1 MSWAVEEWKEG
12 LSPRVLQKI
21 HELES
26 QVDKFK
32 KERQQRQYQLE
43 TLEAAL
49 QKQKQKVESEKN
61 ESAILKRENQSLME
75 LCDNLEKAKQKIL
88 HDLQVKESQVN
99 IQSGQLNSCKKDIER
114 LEQELKRCKC
124 ELERSQQTLTTGDV
138 SFSGT
143 PQKSFTAPLTP
154 VQSNNDAKFEELE
167 EKYRKK
173 VQENKELELQL
184 RTIQLK
190 KINQPHPQSSLSHR
204 EIARHQASS
213 SVFSWQQEKTP
224 SRNPE
229 TPARGSSAASFF
241 PWDKE
246 TNSSVL
252 SEKKEFDSSFAE
264 NSNSSLMI
272 QLRAQN
278 QELNSIIK
286 DLEQQLQAQEKLKRS
301 HMNKHQETELELDR
315 LKLELTEKDKILN
328 KTRDKLTQTSTQLDQ
343 ATTQV
348 QMLEQK
354 VKRLSEELNCQRQN
368 AESARQS
375 LEQKI
380 KAKEKEYQQEL
391 SCQQRALQSL
401 DQQCNQIRNKL
412 NQELQQAKND
422 FNVLQ
427 AEFDKVMA
435 AKQHLEHDTGDLTQ
449 KLCRAEQTLSAAQ
462 AKEADLTRSFQEVKQ
477 EKNLLNCQLEK
488 KSREIHQLE
497 EELNMIKQSLK
508 QSQNLAEEMKNK
520 NSVLEVELKLL
531 EEKFKRQES
540 SLSLENLKIA
550 LADMEKQQESTRGL
564 LKEKDN
570 HIKEQDCKISKMEG
584 ESEALQRLLGLKQRE
599 CEELQKEATVF
610 SQWKNET
617 DNLINKLKSEKEGML
632 AHINNLEG
640 SLQNQQSKNHEH
652 SEKLRIMQTENDR
665 KSTEIRELKDM
676 LECKSAE
683 LEEQKKAFDEFKQ
696 KAECSDKKYC
706 KEIENMSCKIF
717 QLTNRVAEVEEK
729 LQLEASQGLQREQCY
744 HDLLGEYEKICCLVK
759 AKDTS
764 EMTEDGEVKSRQD
777 KTPLE
782 NLQFAAT
789 NSNTGVLDHECAGAL
804 VEMGKTK
811 YLSNL
816 QEQIS
821 LLESSLAAQM
831 QLNSNQQQQYEDLLQ
846 TKSETEQR
854 LFAVEQL
861 YTSLMTENE
870 QHISDLQA
878 DISARQELVE
888 KTSAILEEKDM
899 QLQTLNERLENR
911 EVELQDSKINNK
923 LFEESLRQLKLM
935 SERWDSEKK
944 DMTAMICSYSKKIG
958 ELTEENTA
966 LRDLSS
972 ALKQEQITLLEA
984 NKNIYDSLKEK
995 EEIISEMSGKHEEE
1009 RQRILSRTE
1018 EIKTELEVLQ
1028 VKYKSIEEEN
1038 GKIMNILSEQ
1048 TIELREKKAKLE
1060 QEEQVLSENKDIL
1073 HKLIASEEIKKDL
1086 VRELQQLQSEF
1097 SNIQNVPSVELDCLS
1112 QERLNVSTRQDTM
1125 QEKCGFVFQEKEQLG
1140 KELPIKNEP
1149 LVCNV
1154 NCEQRLCSEQLRKSM
1169 EEKDIELNKYQV
1181 KLELLQMDF
1190 EDSEISLKNCRLE
1203 VMQLETT
1210 LKGME
1215 VELEKSVR
1223 EKERLQQELLSV
1235 KEPKT
1240 ADSLL
1245 TVLEEDG
1252 HSLEYNFSDISQDCS
1267 KRGIDESPSSVLL
1280 ASSLQVTI
1288 NQLSELEKM
1297 CERLQ
1302 NENTALASGLKDAKT
1317 NGSTS
1322 INKEEEETDDIM
1334 IADSILKAEKAGFPD
1349 ELMDQ
1354 SDNSDLRMCSDNK
1367 ELSFRLKECSSSDY
1381 EDLKLS
1387 SKEVKVHFAEVREK
1401 LLTFQDEHLKL
1412 YEQHSSMSSKICEL
1426 QSCIEILKA
1435 ENSSLSASQSSA
1447 HVGSVQVSLSSSQ
1460 DDTLPK
1466 LDETK
1471 ATDSSSDL
1479 SVNPCLLEL
1488 SEVVD
1493 SHNSGSCKWTEEMNQ
1508 TDSLVEVISEDATEV
1523 LVEKCHNEHSL
1534 DSVRELRSITP
1545 RKSSLENSIEELQ
1558 MLCQTYEKSIKVLE
1572 DQFHV
1577 QENMKNEE
1585 IQELKEIILSERKE
1599 IDHLKQQNLSEKE
1612 EWQQKLNNVTMEMEC
1627 KLAAERKQT
1636 ENLSLELE
1644 AARLQL
1650 QVLDLSSHSLLC
1662 TDIENNIEQ
1671 ENNTPYK
1678 LRVPVENSALKN
1690 NNLKIIPIEKMAAGD
1705 AFVCE
1710 NETETVEARL
1720 MEDYTEK
1727 ISGEHECRNTSGE
1740 ITSPSDHAS
1749 ALSFSSSGV
1758 LSAGYFCENQIT
1770 TEMLQE
1776 EAKQQTDENL
1786 KLIYETEKE
1795 QSHVGLKIRVEQ
1807 SNSEMN
1813 FQEAQTIS
1821 NSSAFAGLEE
1831 ATVAVKEENSGI
1843 NEKHR
1848 SVSVNKQESSL
1859 HVVSSENEPE
1869 NFKSELEVCKVRL
1882 PNAAVMLDDVEMT
1895 KRADQEQFLAAENG
1909 QGSPKSERG
1918 NIDNHALFIEPDI
1931 EMLQAKCQQ
1940 LEREREV
1947 NLKTISSFQEH
1958 LVSVTAE
1965 RNYIGQ
1971 ELSILSE
1978 SKKELDQKYQKLQE
1992 KLKQLE
1998 LTKMD
2003 STEFIRRLED
2013 EVRTQAN
2020 LLEAAKSDANQLS
2033 SEKDSLLQKLQSLEN
2048 DAVSFTVEKEKLQNE
2063 AADSKKE
2070 KELIARELGT
2080 MQHKLGSSEM
2090 ENSKLS
2096 KSLEGLLMEKGELAA
2111 RLSAAQKEAD
2121 QLRCGIEKLK
2131 VKIESDEKKKRH
2143 IAEKLRDNERKADSL
2158 QDKIERLERELEMS
2172 EKNLEDTVIELETAK
2187 AEAETLATEMEEM
2200 TEKLKCS
2207 NLEIDVLT
2215 SQKECLAKDLKEM
2228 QGRFHEL
2235 ESSNLTTAKQ
2245 LEEKEEEKIQIKV
2258 ELENTVAL
2266 LKSELKDMSEKL
2278 EFSCK
2283 EEADARA
2290 KEQVLIDQVA
2300 RLEQDKIMLLQRC
2313 QEIKHDNIKL
2323 DQAREVLVQELM
2335 DCKQKLDEK
2344 VQENGALEKQVKD
2357 TEALSLQLAHM
2368 QHELECWHQEKERLQ
2383 NLIAELKL
2391 KEQCFS
2397 DGETSPDILNVL
2409 KMSYKDLE
2417 KELESTLCE
2426 KNTLCKKVNELAES
2440 RTELQVKL
2448 NNTEQKIAKLQEERS
2463 KLAEEMQCVQEHSE
2477 KNKIQL
2483 HLTTSE
2489 KNELARCLEKVQ
2501 NQLQEKESEIK
2512 REISEYQDRLL
2523 QTEKKHQDA
2532 LTEANR
2538 KNEVEIEACHE
2549 KISSLEHFISS
2560 QKLEIEH
2567 LKSNKEQ
2574 LNNSLKEAN
2583 QSLGE
2588 LLKTKA
2594 DNSNIIIQLKKENE
2608 YAHSKVQMWMKSCK
2622 QLEREKEELQ
2632 KQLAEHDELLK
2643 KENVAMAKHNKEDA
2657 DDNAITEE
2665 IKLKLEE
2672 LQESTE
2678 AKTRE
2683 ANENLEKYCSLIVK
2697 YHKVEEENE
2706 MLKTQVSLLS
2716 TQLKQRASDAV
2727 STPLLNSE
2735 KSLMQK
2741 SKHSVKDRRSDEGT
2755 TKLSSKRQRCEDS
2768 RKDNGEPRF
2777 PAPVTSLKKKRKC
2790 DISQN
2795 LQGQDNTDCELDG
2808 LPEIVQKGFAD
2819 IPRGNV
2825 SPYILRRTTLHLRS
2839 SPHVASSSEKRPL
2852 PAQDS
2857 QKCRPDHLG
2866 ERCSLTPG
2874 GSKPQKENDEQR
2886 SQAFPPMNSTPR
2898 SPLCLQKQSPKP
2910 LSDNTR
2916 ESRTM
2921 HKAKNSLNEQGL
2933 SEQDKQKENCKVQ

>member
-12 LSPRVLQKI
+12 LSPRILQKI

-26 QVDKFK
+26 QVDKLK

-61 ESAILKRENQSLME
+61 EYAMLKRENQSLME
-75 LCDNLEKAKQKIL
+75 LCDNLEKTKQKIS

-124 ELERSQQTLTTGDV
+124 ELERSQQTLTAGDV
-138 SFSGT
+138 SFSAT

-154 VQSNNDAKFEELE
+154 VQSKNDTKFEELE
-167 EKYRKK
+167 EKYKKK

-190 KINQPHPQSSLSHR
+190 KVNQPHPQSSLSHR

-224 SRNPE
+224 CRNPE
-229 TPARGSSAASFF
+229 TPARGSSAASSF
-241 PWDKE
+241 PWDKD
-246 TNSSVL
+246 TNSSIL
-252 SEKKEFDSSFAE
+252 SEKNEFDNSFAE
-264 NSNSSLMI
+264 NSNSFLMI

-278 QELNSIIK
+278 QELNFIIK

-315 LKLELTEKDKILN
+315 LKLELTEKDKTLN

-348 QMLEQK
+348 QTLEQK

-368 AESARQS
+368 AESARRS

-380 KAKEKEYQQEL
+380 KTKEKEYQQEL
-391 SCQQRALQSL
+391 SCQQRALQTL
-401 DQQCNQIRNKL
+401 DQQCNQIRSKL

-422 FNVLQ
+422 FNALQ

-435 AKQHLEHDTGDLTQ
+435 AKQRLEHDTSDLTH

-488 KSREIHQLE
+488 KSKEIHQLE
-497 EELNMIKQSLK
+497 EELDVIKQSLK
-508 QSQNLAEEMKNK
+508 QSQNFAEEMKNK
-520 NSVLEVELKLL
+520 NAVLEVELKLL

-550 LADMEKQQESTRGL
+550 LDDMEKQQEYTRGL

-584 ESEALQRLLGLKQRE
+584 ESEALQRLLGLKQKE

-617 DNLINKLKSEKEGML
+617 ENLINKLKSEKEGML
-632 AHINNLEG
+632 AHINDLES
-640 SLQNQQSKNHEH
+640 SLQSQQSKDHEH
-652 SEKLRIMQTENDR
+652 SEKLRMMQTESDR
-665 KSTEIRELKDM
+665 KSIDIRELKDM
-676 LECKSAE
+676 LECKSVE
-683 LEEQKKAFDEFKQ
+683 LEERKKAFDELQQ

-706 KEIENMSCKIF
+706 KEIENMSCKVF
-717 QLTNRVAEVEEK
+717 QLTNQVAELEEK
-729 LQLEASQGLQREQCY
+729 LQLAASQGLQREQCY
-744 HDLLGEYEKICCLVK
+744 QNLLGEYEKICCLVK
-759 AKDTS
+759 AKDAS
-764 EMTEDGEVKSRQD
+764 EMTEDGEVNLKSRQN

-782 NLQFAAT
+782 NMQFAAA
-789 NSNTGVLDHECAGAL
+789 NSSTGVLDHACAGAVL
-804 VEMGKTK
+804 EMGKTK
-811 YLSNL
+811 DLANL

-821 LLESSLAAQM
+821 FLESSLVAQK
-831 QLNSNQQQQYEDLLQ
+831 QLNSNQQQQYEGLLQ
-846 TKSETEQR
+846 IKSETEQR
-854 LFAVEQL
+854 LFAAEQM
-861 YTSLMTENE
+861 YKSFMTETE
-870 QHISDLQA
+870 QHISNLQA

-899 QLQTLNERLENR
+899 QLQTLNERLENQQ
-911 EVELQDSKINNK
+911 VEFQNLKITNK
-923 LFEESLRQLKLM
+923 LLEDSLRQLQLM
-935 SERWDSEKK
+935 SETWDSEKK
-944 DMTAMICSYSKKIG
+944 DMSSMISSYSKKIS
-958 ELTEENTA
+958 ELTEENTV

-984 NKNIYDSLKEK
+984 NKNIYDTLKER

-1009 RQRILSRTE
+1009 RQRIESRTE
-1018 EIKTELEVLQ
+1018 EIKKELEVLQ
-1028 VKYKSIEEEN
+1028 IKYKSVEEEN
-1038 GKIMNILSEQ
+1038 GKIMKILREQ
-1048 TIELREKKAKLE
+1048 TMELDEKKVKLE
-1060 QEEQVLSENKDIL
+1060 QEKQVLSENKDII
-1073 HKLIASEEIKKDL
+1073 HNLIASEEIKKDL
-1086 VRELQQLQSEF
+1086 VHEIQQLQSEF
-1097 SNIQNVPSVELDCLS
+1097 SNIQHVPSTELDCLS
-1112 QERLNVSTRQDTM
+1112 QERLNVRTTQNTM
-1125 QEKCGFVFQEKEQLG
+1125 QENCGFVFQEKEQLG

-1149 LVCNV
+1149 LMCSV
-1154 NCEQRLCSEQLRKSM
+1154 NCEQRHCSEQLRKSM

-1181 KLELLQMDF
+1181 KFELLQMDF
-1190 EDSEISLKNCRLE
+1190 EDSELSLKNCRLE
-1203 VMQLETT
+1203 VMQLEMA

-1215 VELEKSVR
+1215 IELEKSVR

-1235 KEPKT
+1235 KELKT
-1240 ADSLL
+1240 ADSSL
-1245 TVLEEDG
+1245 TLLEEDG
-1252 HSLEYNFSDISQDCS
+1252 HSLKYNYSDISQDCG
-1267 KRGIDESPSSVLL
+1267 KRGIDESPSSALL
-1280 ASSLQVTI
+1280 ASPLQVTI
-1288 NQLSELEKM
+1288 NQLSELEEM

-1302 NENTALASGLKDAKT
+1302 NENTALASGFKDAKI
-1317 NGSTS
+1317 NGMTG
-1322 INKEEEETDDIM
+1322 INKEEQETDDIM
-1334 IADSILKAEKAGFPD
+1334 NADNNLKPEKAVLPD

-1367 ELSFRLKECSSSDY
+1367 EVSFRLKKCSSSDY

-1387 SKEVKVHFAEVREK
+1387 SKEVKAHFAEVREK

-1412 YEQHSSMSSKICEL
+1412 YEQHCSMSSKICEL
-1426 QSCIEILKA
+1426 QSCIEMLKA

-1447 HVGSVQVSLSSSQ
+1447 HVDSVQGLLSSSR

-1471 ATDSSSDL
+1471 AMDSSSEL
-1479 SVNPCLLEL
+1479 SVNPYLLEV

-1493 SHNSGSCKWTEEMNQ
+1493 SHNSASCKWTEEINQ
-1508 TDSLVEVISEDATEV
+1508 TDNSVEVISEDATEV
-1523 LVEKCHNEHSL
+1523 LAEKCHNDHNLGSI
-1534 DSVRELRSITP
+1534 RKLRSITP
-1545 RKSSLENSIEELQ
+1545 RKSNLENRIEELQ
-1558 MLCQTYEKSIKVLE
+1558 MLCQTYEKAIKVLE

-1585 IQELKEIILSERKE
+1585 IQELKEVILSERKE

-1636 ENLSLELE
+1636 QNLSLELE

-1662 TDIENNIEQ
+1662 ADIENNIEQ

-1678 LRVPVENSALKN
+1678 LRLPVENSALKDN
-1690 NNLKIIPIEKMAAGD
+1690 KIIPTEKMAAGD
-1705 AFVCE
+1705 ASVCE
-1710 NETETVEARL
+1710 NETETAEARL
-1720 MEDYTEK
+1720 MQDYTEK
-1727 ISGEHECRNTSGE
+1727 ISGERECRNTSGK

-1749 ALSFSSSGV
+1749 VLSFSNSRV
-1758 LSAGYFCENQIT
+1758 LSTGYFCENQIT

-1776 EAKQQTDENL
+1776 EAKQQTAKNL
-1786 KLIYETEKE
+1786 KLIHEIEKE
-1795 QSHVGLKIRVEQ
+1795 HNHVDLKIKVEQ
-1807 SNSEMN
+1807 SNLEMN
-1813 FQEAQTIS
+1813 FQEAQMIS
-1821 NSSAFAGLEE
+1821 NNSAFAGLEE
-1831 ATVAVKEENSGI
+1831 ATVPVKEENCGI

-1848 SVSVNKQESSL
+1848 SVSVNKQELSL
-1859 HVVSSENEPE
+1859 HVVSPEKEPE
-1869 NFKSELEVCKVRL
+1869 NLKSELEICRVRS
-1882 PNAAVMLDDVEMT
+1882 PNAADMFDVEMT
-1895 KRADQEQFLAAENG
+1895 KRAGQEQFLAAENERC
-1909 QGSPKSERG
+1909 PKSEQV
-1918 NIDNHALFIEPDI
+1918 NIDNHALFIECDI

-1971 ELSILSE
+1971 ELRILSE
-1978 SKKELDQKYQKLQE
+1978 SKKELDHKYQKLQE
-1992 KLKQLE
+1992 KLKELE

-2013 EVRTQAN
+2013 EVATQAN
-2020 LLEAAKSDANQLS
+2020 LLEAVKSDANQLS
-2033 SEKDSLLQKLQSLEN
+2033 NEKDSLLQKLQSLEN
-2048 DAVSFTVEKEKLQNE
+2048 DAVSFTIEREKFQNE

-2111 RLSAAQKEAD
+2111 RLSAAQKEVD

-2200 TEKLKCS
+2200 TEKLRSS
-2207 NLEIDVLT
+2207 NLQIDVLT

-2228 QGRFHEL
+2228 KERFIEL
-2235 ESSNLTTAKQ
+2235 ESSNLTRAKQ
-2245 LEEKEEEKIQIKV
+2245 LEEKEEEKLQIKD
-2258 ELENTVAL
+2258 EFENTVAL
-2266 LKSELKDMSEKL
+2266 LRSELKDMSEKL
-2278 EFSCK
+2278 EFSHK
-2283 EEADARA
+2283 EEVDARA
-2290 KEQVLIDQVA
+2290 KEQVLIGQVA
-2300 RLEQDKIMLLQRC
+2300 RLEQDKIMLLQEC
-2313 QEIKHDNIKL
+2313 QEMKNENIKL

-2344 VQENGALEKQVKD
+2344 VQENGAFEKQVKE
-2357 TEALSLQLAHM
+2357 TEALSLQLTHM

-2391 KEQCFS
+2391 KGQYFS
-2397 DGETSPDILNVL
+2397 DGETSPDILNVV

-2448 NNTEQKIAKLQEERS
+2448 SDTEQKIAKLQEERN

-2489 KNELARCLEKVQ
+2489 KNELARCLEMVQ
-2501 NQLQEKESEIK
+2501 NQLQEKECEIK
-2512 REISEYQDRLL
+2512 REISEYKDGLL
-2523 QTEKKHQDA
+2523 QAKKEHQDA

-2538 KNEVEIEACHE
+2538 KNKVEIEACHE

-2622 QLEREKEELQ
+2622 QLEQEKEMLQ

-2643 KENVAMAKHNKEDA
+2643 KENLTMAKHNKEDA
-2657 DDNAITEE
+2657 DDNAVKEE
-2665 IKLKLEE
+2665 VKLNLEE
-2672 LQESTE
+2672 LQESIE
-2678 AKTRE
+2678 VKTRE
-2683 ANENLEKYCSLIVK
+2683 ANENLEKYCSLLVK
-2697 YHKVEEENE
+2697 YHKLEEENE

-2716 TQLKQRASDAV
+2716 TQMKQRASDAV
-2727 STPLLNSE
+2727 SIPLLNSE
-2735 KSLMQK
+2735 ESLTQK
-2741 SKHSVKDRRSDEGT
+2741 SKHSVKDRRSDEDT

-2768 RKDNGEPRF
+2768 RKDNGEPRS
-2777 PAPVTSLKKKRKC
+2777 PAPETSFKKKRKC

-2795 LQGQDNTDCELDG
+2795 MQGQDNADCELDG
-2808 LPEIVQKGFAD
+2808 LPEIVKKGFAD
-2819 IPRGNV
+2819 IPSGKV

-2839 SPHVASSSEKRPL
+2839 SPHLASSSEKRPL
-2852 PAQDS
+2852 PTQDS

-2866 ERCSLTPG
+2866 ERCCLTPG
-2874 GSKPQKENDEQR
+2874 GSKPQKENDEQQ
-2886 SQAFPPMNSTPR
+2886 SQALPPMNSTSR
-2898 SPLCLQKQSPKP
+2898 SPLCLHKQSPKP
-2910 LSDNTR
+2910 LSDNAR
-2916 ESRTM
+2916 ESCTM

-2933 SEQDKQKENCKVQ
+2933 SEQDEQKENCKVQ